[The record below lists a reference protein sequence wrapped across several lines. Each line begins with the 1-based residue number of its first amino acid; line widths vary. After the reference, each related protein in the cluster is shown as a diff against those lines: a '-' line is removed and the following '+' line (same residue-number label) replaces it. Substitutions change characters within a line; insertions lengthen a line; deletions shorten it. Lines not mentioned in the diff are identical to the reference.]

1 MNVHTQYL
9 TGKLRRSGGF
19 TLIEMG
25 IVLAIL
31 GVLVLVGMMAI
42 DWEAGAAGLVDATQG
57 SVEAVVR
64 QGMAHTDGAAQ
75 SSAVVTGT
83 QTYIRNYVLN
93 GNPQVSSFNCD
104 TGAAT
109 CTITLADGKT
119 AVYAIATDATV
130 GLSSISGFGNY
141 GVTDGRIAA
150 S

>member
-1 MNVHTQYL
+1 MNVHNQYL

-19 TLIEMG
+19 TLVEMG

-31 GVLVLVGMMAI
+31 GILVLVGMMSI

-64 QGMAHTDGAAQ
+64 QGMAHTDSGAK
-75 SSAVVTGT
+75 SSAVITGT

-104 TGAAT
+104 TGAST

-119 AVYAIATDATV
+119 AVYLIPSDARVT
-130 GLSSISGFGNY
+130 LNSISGFSNY
-141 GVTDGRIAA
+141 GVTDGRIQAT
-150 S
+150 